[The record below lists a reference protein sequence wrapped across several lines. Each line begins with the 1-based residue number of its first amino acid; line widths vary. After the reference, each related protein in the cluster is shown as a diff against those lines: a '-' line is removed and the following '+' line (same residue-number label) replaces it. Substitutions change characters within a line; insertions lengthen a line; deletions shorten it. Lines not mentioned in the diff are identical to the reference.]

1 MYSLIRY
8 TCFLLVWLCGME
20 ASFAK
25 ARLNR
30 LDISVQILDNGDAQ
44 VTEVRDMHINDNG
57 TELYI
62 PIGNL
67 NGRTVTDLG
76 VTDNL
81 TNAPYAYTGDWDV
94 DWSRSRKTNRCGIV
108 SKRDGYELCWGLGD
122 SGDKT
127 YTTVYR
133 IHDLVQRYDTCDGF
147 LWMFVNPGIKPLP
160 EEVSLCIR
168 SFRKDS
174 LGQTLPVITR
184 ANTRIWAFGC
194 DGVIGFDTLG
204 ITMQSNAAF
213 GKSSRLIMLCQF
225 EKGLFSPT
233 QEGPTSWES
242 LKEGAME
249 DSDYGEEEDSW
260 IDRLFRIVMII
271 CAALTFILP
280 LGYVIYKLI
289 RRGID
294 SHTIKKEAAYWRDPM
309 FEGSL
314 MQANAGFN
322 YLHLFASSHDNLL
335 SAFIMKML
343 YNGDL
348 KIVKVTNKKGETE
361 DAIAVNTHEPEPDG
375 NPDFPTYLKTW
386 KIFRDA
392 AGSDHIL
399 QNKELRQ
406 FMARKGNLNRMLSYK
421 KDISSYDNKD
431 HSWVKEHW
439 QEMVRLQGY
448 ANFLKDFT
456 LVDEREIQEVALWKD
471 YLIYATLFGMGKEV
485 LKKMKQINP
494 EYLEMDKVA
503 QTLQETNLVPVF
515 CNTFHRSYSGITP
528 PVETR
533 SGGGGGSISFGGGGG
548 FSGGGFGGGIR

>member
-8 TCFLLVWLCGME
+8 TVFLLVLLCGTQIPY
-20 ASFAK
+20 AK

-30 LDISVQILDNGDAQ
+30 LDITVQLSPNGSAW
-44 VTEVRDMHINDNG
+44 VTEKRDMHITDNG

-67 NGRTVTDLG
+67 NGRTVSGLS
-76 VTDNL
+76 VTDNRI
-81 TNAPYAYTGDWDV
+81 NAPYTYTEDWDI
-94 DWSRSRKTNRCGIV
+94 DWSRRQKSNRCGMV
-108 SKRDGYELCWGLGD
+108 SKHDGYELCWGLGE
-122 SGDKT
+122 SGDKI

-133 IHDLVQRYDTCDGF
+133 IDNLVQHYDTCDGF
-147 LWMFVNPGIKPLP
+147 LWMFVNPGIRPLP
-160 EEVSLCIR
+160 REVSLRIYA
-168 SFRKDS
+168 SGEDS
-174 LGQTLPVITR
+174 TGNAVPVISSE
-184 ANTRIWAFGC
+184 NTRIWAFGC
-194 DGVIGFDTLG
+194 EGTIGFDTLG
-204 ITMQSNAAF
+204 ITMHSDGEF
-213 GKSSRLIMLCQF
+213 REKSRLIMLCQF
-225 EKGLFSPT
+225 EKGLFNPT

-249 DSDYGEEEDSW
+249 GSDYGEEDSW
-260 IDRLFRIVMII
+260 FDRFIAVFFMI
-271 CAALTFILP
+271 CTALMFLIPVAWL
-280 LGYVIYKLI
+280 IYKLI
-289 RRGID
+289 RRWLD
-294 SHTIKKEAAYWRDPM
+294 SRAIGKEASYWRDPM
-309 FEGSL
+309 FDGSL
-314 MQANAGFN
+314 MKANAGYN
-322 YLHLFASSHDNLL
+322 YLHLFASAHDNLL

-348 KIVKVTNKKGETE
+348 KIVKVPNKKGETV
-361 DAIAVNTHEPEPDG
+361 DAIAVNAQEPEPTG
-375 NPDFPTYLKTW
+375 NPDYPTYLKTW